1 MIEPLTGNLLDFLR
15 KSNYSMEDLI
25 NIVESQAKTLK
36 DEESLSIIIKNEKEF
51 FNIYKELEAFTIQK
65 GTNRRISFLKLLQIA
80 NDVYLPINYNSITS
94 SSSAPDRLKHFEIFK
109 LAHHITTNI
118 TLQNID
124 RNFVK
129 LFHFYLI
136 AYNLIVKLVDFAN
149 NKVSIDIE
157 LHEIARKSLSVIS
170 TSKDMKEREKI
181 NQVLNLIET
190 IKPLEE
196 RARNLYVYLKTLI
209 PKHTKPK
216 EKDTKTI
223 INEFKRIVNQ
233 VKKNIPIL
241 RNLLKNIGL
250 KEQESLLEKLKAIES
265 FKTSN
270 FTRYLNSYLKYNSVI
285 YIIRARNEMRKFG
298 LPLSNFIK
306 EALSIFDIRLME
318 AEIEMIIPIII
329 NAYIFHKKRNRFND
343 QFLDNLKEI
352 TSSYS
357 EILCLILT
365 IKPILYF
372 LIKTQCKSSE
382 FKKIIKSQIRKR
394 DFNLS
399 LEIKILESIITD
411 ESNPQRSIVEKF
423 LGSESINILNNYY
436 LCLKD
441 IQEYLTHEN

>member
-1 MIEPLTGNLLDFLR
+1 
-15 KSNYSMEDLI
+15 MEDLI
-25 NIVESQAKTLK
+25 NIVESQAKSLEE
-36 DEESLSIIIKNEKEF
+36 EESLSIIIKNEKEF
-51 FNIYKELEAFTIQK
+51 FNTYKELEVFTIQK

-94 SSSAPDRLKHFEIFK
+94 STSTPDRLKHFEIFK

-118 TLQNID
+118 TLQSIE

-129 LFHFYLI
+129 LFHFYLVT
-136 AYNLIVKLVDFAN
+136 YNLIVKLVDFAN

-157 LHEIARKSLSVIS
+157 LHEIANEIAKKSLPVIS
-170 TSKDMKEREKI
+170 TSEDMKEREKI

-190 IKPLEE
+190 IKQLEE
-196 RARNLYVYLKTLI
+196 RARNLYVYLKTII
-209 PKHTKPK
+209 PKHTKLK

-223 INEFKRIVNQ
+223 INEFKRVVNQ

-241 RNLLKNIGL
+241 RNLLKNLGL
-250 KEQESLLEKLKAIES
+250 KEQESLLEKLKTIES

-306 EALSIFDIRLME
+306 EALSIFNIRLME

-329 NAYIFHKKRNRFND
+329 NAYILHKKRNRFND
-343 QFLDNLKEI
+343 QFLENLKKI

-372 LIKTQCKSSE
+372 LIKTQCESSE

-411 ESNPQRSIVEKF
+411 VSNPQRSIVEKF

-436 LCLKD
+436 LCLKN
-441 IQEYLTHEN
+441 IQEYLTHENQADTT